1 MVQDP
6 NLHIKHLKPSPVAS
20 EIVDHCIECGFFESN
35 CPSRDITLT
44 PRQRIASYKGMARLQ
59 QLPSPTSA
67 EQQRCVL
74 WFDASMSF
82 CNGPLLTTSE
92 RRNTKQSALLT
103 GMYRHRFTGSG
114 TKGSTALQLH
124 TLSN

>member
-20 EIVDHCIECGFFESN
+20 EIVDHCIECGFCESN

-44 PRQRIASYKGMARLQ
+44 PRQRIASYKEMARLQ

-74 WFDASMSF
+74 YHGACMSF
-82 CNGPLLTTSE
+82 CNGALRTSE
-92 RRNTKQSALLT
+92 S
-103 GMYRHRFTGSG
+103 
-114 TKGSTALQLH
+114 
-124 TLSN
+124 